1 MSYTAKLIISDPE
14 NFRMLTTDM
23 KETIIKAA
31 INKVNIQAARTR
43 TRAIQ
48 NIKSDFTVRNT
59 FTARQVQY
67 TQMPQG
73 RYSLSLIQSTVGVT
87 EKASYMARQESGGIR
102 RPTTGK
108 TLAIPTAAAR
118 GGSNALPVV
127 RKNYVSRIKSKIIRP
142 SGGYL
147 TDGTHK
153 ARIVEMAAAANKKG
167 GFLSINKKIF
177 RVENFVKNDGGAK
190 FRLRQLYGFNKRTTI
205 TRSQP
210 WLKPASDAIAKQGEK
225 IFISEMKKLGL

>member
-1 MSYTAKLIISDPE
+1 MSSTAKLILNDLESFHI
-14 NFRMLTTDM
+14 LTTDM

-31 INKVNIQAARTR
+31 INKVNIQAALTR
-43 TRAIQ
+43 TKAIQ
-48 NIKSDFTVRNT
+48 NIKANFTVRNT

-73 RYSLSLIQSTVGVT
+73 RYSLSLIQSTVGIT
-87 EKASYMARQESGGIR
+87 EKGSYMARQETGGVR
-102 RPTTGK
+102 RPAAGK

-118 GGSNALPVV
+118 GGSNTLPVV
-127 RKNYVSRIKSKIIRP
+127 RKNYVSRIKSKIIRA
-142 SGGYL
+142 SGYL

-153 ARIVEMAAAANKKG
+153 ARIVEMAAAAAKKG
-167 GFLSINKKIF
+167 GFLAINKKIF

-190 FRLRQLYGFNKRTTI
+190 FRLRQLYGFDRRTTV

-210 WLKPASDAIAKQGEK
+210 WLKPASEAIAKQGEK
-225 IFISEMKKLGL
+225 IFISEMQKLGL

>member
-1 MSYTAKLIISDPE
+1 MSFTAKLIINDPE
-14 NFRMLTTDM
+14 SFHILTTDM

-43 TRAIQ
+43 TKAIQ
-48 NIKSDFTVRNT
+48 IMKANFTLRNT
-59 FTARQVQY
+59 HTARQVQY
-67 TQMPQG
+67 TQMLHG
-73 RYSLSLIQSTVGVT
+73 RYSLSLIQSTVGIM
-87 EKASYMARQESGGIR
+87 EKASYMARQELGGVR

-153 ARIVEMAAAANKKG
+153 ARIVEMAAAANKNG
-167 GFLSINKKIF
+167 GFLTINKKIF
-177 RVENFVKNDGGAK
+177 RVENFVKNGNGVK
-190 FRLRQLYGFNKRTTI
+190 FRLRQLYGFDKKKTI
-205 TRSQP
+205 TRPQP

-225 IFISEMKKLGL
+225 IFIGEMKKLGL

>member
-1 MSYTAKLIISDPE
+1 MSFTAKLVINDLES
-14 NFRMLTTDM
+14 FHVLTTDM

-43 TRAIQ
+43 TKAIQ
-48 NIKSDFTVRNT
+48 IMKAEFTLRNT
-59 FTARQVQY
+59 YTARQVQY
-67 TQMPQG
+67 TRMPQG
-73 RYSLSLIQSTVGVT
+73 RYSLSLIQSTVGIT
-87 EKASYMARQESGGIR
+87 KKASYMARQELGGFH
-102 RPTTGK
+102 RPAPGK

-118 GGSNALPVV
+118 GGSNALPVA
-127 RKNYVSRIKSKIIRP
+127 RKNYISRIESKIIRP

-167 GFLSINKKIF
+167 GFLTMNKKIF
-177 RVENFVKNDGGAK
+177 RVENFVKTGGGVK
-190 FRLRQLYGFNKRTTI
+190 FRLRQVYGLDRKRTK
-205 TRSQP
+205 TRPQP
-210 WLKPASDAIAKQGEK
+210 WLKPASDAVAKQGEK

>member
-1 MSYTAKLIISDPE
+1 MSSTAKLIINDPE
-14 NFRMLTTDM
+14 SFHVLTTDM

-43 TRAIQ
+43 TKAIQ
-48 NIKSDFTVRNT
+48 NIKADFTVRNT

-73 RYSLSLIQSTVGVT
+73 RYSLSVIQSTVGVT
-87 EKASYMARQESGGIR
+87 EKGSYMARQELGGVR
-102 RPTTGK
+102 RPATGK

-153 ARIVEMAAAANKKG
+153 ARIVEMAAAADKKG
-167 GFLSINKKIF
+167 GFLAINKKIF
-177 RVENFVKNDGGAK
+177 RVENFVKNDGGAT
-190 FRLRQLYGFNKRTTI
+190 FRLRQLYGFDRRKTI
-205 TRSQP
+205 TRPQP
-210 WLKPASDAIAKQGEK
+210 WLKPASEALAKQGEM